1 MLETH
6 YIAISSALISGFHF
20 PILTAILLLGYGVG
34 RVLYAR
40 GYATGDPAKRYQG
53 EFNILCLFG
62 IVFLNIVQALSLLGF
77 PVGI

>member
-34 RVLYAR
+34 RVFYTLEDTLPEIPIKDIKAVLTYFV
-40 GYATGDPAKRYQG
+40 YLD
-53 EFNILCLFG
+53 
-62 IVFLNIVQALSLLGF
+62 
-77 PVGI
+77 